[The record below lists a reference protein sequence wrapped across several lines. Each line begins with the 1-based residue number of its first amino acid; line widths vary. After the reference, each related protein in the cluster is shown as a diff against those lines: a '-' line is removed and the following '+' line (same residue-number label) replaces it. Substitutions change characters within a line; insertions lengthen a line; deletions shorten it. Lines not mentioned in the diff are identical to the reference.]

1 VNRLREYRQRYG
13 LTQEEAAREIL
24 RRAVERGDPV
34 LPALDQPA
42 LSRHENG
49 HTRPGPRARAL
60 YCDLFGA
67 TPAELGFRVALPARK
82 SDDEDVNRREFL
94 SGATGLAASAA
105 LPPLPASRLGHIDIA
120 RLRESMNGLD
130 KLGDQLGGARA
141 VYQLTVRLF
150 DRLRGLTERSSY
162 KPATGRALR
171 ELAGLTADNAGWLAF
186 DAGRQDDA
194 RRWWL
199 EAMHWARFAES
210 DSVSVVVM
218 AALARQASDQGR
230 PREVIDLAVMAQRTA
245 GPTATPRLMSV
256 LFGREAL
263 GHAGVG
269 DAPSAHAALRRARSL
284 ASRARDD
291 GEPTW
296 LDLHKPGGLASHEH
310 RAALMLGDLAAA
322 EDAARTTLAQTDP
335 ITYPRNRALD
345 LVNLA
350 DVLARRGEVDESVAF
365 ATQAAVAAADLD
377 SGRVTRG
384 LRDLAKRLEPHRDNP
399 DVGAF
404 LALL

>member
-1 VNRLREYRQRYG
+1 
-13 LTQEEAAREIL
+13 
-24 RRAVERGDPV
+24 V
-34 LPALDQPA
+34 LPALDQPSV
-42 LSRHENG
+42 SRHESG

-67 TPAELGFRVALPARK
+67 TPADLGFRVALPAAK

-94 SGATGLAASAA
+94 TGAAGLAASAA
-105 LPPLPASRLGHIDIA
+105 LPALPAPRLDHADIA
-120 RLRESMNGLD
+120 RFRESVNALD
-130 KLGDQLGGARA
+130 RLGDQLGGARA

-150 DRLRGLTERSSY
+150 DRLRGITERTSY

-186 DAGRQDDA
+186 DANRQDDA

-210 DSVSVVVM
+210 DSVSIVVM

-230 PREVIDLAVMAQRTA
+230 PREVIDLATAAQRTA
-245 GPTATPRLMSV
+245 GRAATPRLMSV
-256 LFGREAL
+256 LLGREAL
-263 GHAGVG
+263 GHAGAG
-269 DAPSAHAALRRARSL
+269 DAPSARAALRRARSL
-284 ASRARDD
+284 ASRTRDD

-296 LDLHKPGGLASHEH
+296 LDLYKPGGLASHEH

-322 EDAARTTLAQTDP
+322 EDAARRTLALTDP

-350 DVLARRGEVDESVAF
+350 DVLVQRGEIDESAAF
-365 ATQAAVAAADLD
+365 ATQAAVAAADLE

-384 LRDLAKRLEPHRDNP
+384 LRDVAGRLEPHRDNA
-399 DVGAF
+399 DVGEF
-404 LALL
+404 LALVA